1 MKHETLLAEIRR
13 LISGDEISAALK
25 ILRGLLEN
33 TPQLN
38 EILQQSGRLENIR
51 RQMRIGIVSPAD
63 ATLEQNRIRQG
74 VLELLS
80 EIEQQGAPPV
90 VLGDLLDAVEKEST
104 RPELRAEFERAVF
117 IVNSK
122 NVVVGSTISAGGDV
136 HIGDRTIHTESRT
149 SRRLRLFSVVFVP
162 VLAGIGA
169 FFWFQWKELQ
179 TPLVLKVRVENR
191 TPNPELPEPE
201 AQLLLTYGQKT
212 ETKTA
217 VNGEAL
223 FEGIPANFREEQLRL
238 QFSAE
243 GFRPIDTTF
252 SFDDELVVLAVRRN
266 DDLATLSGI
275 ITDAASGQPLE
286 GVSVSISCCQ
296 TLTDAAGQFTLQ
308 VPPEHQR
315 LSQRLD
321 IFKNGFEAKSVT
333 TPVIPGETLRQ
344 GLIRH

>member
-74 VLELLS
+74 VLELLWKLNNKALPS
-80 EIEQQGAPPV
+80 CFRRSARRRGRSA
-90 VLGDLLDAVEKEST
+90 

-149 SRRLRLFSVVFVP
+149 SCRLRLFSVVVVP

-169 FFWFQWKELQ
+169 FSGFSGKNCK
-179 TPLVLKVRVENR
+179 P
-191 TPNPELPEPE
+191 
-201 AQLLLTYGQKT
+201 
-212 ETKTA
+212 
-217 VNGEAL
+217 
-223 FEGIPANFREEQLRL
+223 RL
-238 QFSAE
+238 
-243 GFRPIDTTF
+243 
-252 SFDDELVVLAVRRN
+252 
-266 DDLATLSGI
+266 
-275 ITDAASGQPLE
+275 
-286 GVSVSISCCQ
+286 C
-296 TLTDAAGQFTLQ
+296 
-308 VPPEHQR
+308 
-315 LSQRLD
+315 
-321 IFKNGFEAKSVT
+321 
-333 TPVIPGETLRQ
+333 
-344 GLIRH
+344 